1 MWFKN
6 LLYVNTLGE
15 INKNIL
21 LMIFLMAIYIQLG
34 QKCQWELDE
43 DIKKNT
49 FRYFLR
55 QYRRNSM

>member
-34 QKCQWELDE
+34 QKYHWELDE

-49 FRYFLR
+49 F
-55 QYRRNSM
+55 